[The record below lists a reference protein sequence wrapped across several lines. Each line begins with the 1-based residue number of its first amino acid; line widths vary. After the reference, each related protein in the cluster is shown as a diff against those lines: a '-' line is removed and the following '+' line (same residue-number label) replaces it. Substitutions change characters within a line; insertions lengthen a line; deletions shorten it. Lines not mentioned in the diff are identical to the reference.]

1 MSAQLATFT
10 LDGRL
15 YGVDVERV
23 QEVLRSQP
31 RTRVPLAPPAVA
43 GLVNLRGQVL
53 TAVDLRV
60 RLDLPPRADGEE
72 PMVVVIRVGGE
83 PVSLLVDTI
92 GDVVDV
98 LPQDFEP
105 PPDTVL
111 GAARDLVVGVYKLP
125 GRLLLAL
132 DPDRAVAV

>member
-10 LDGRL
+10 LDGHV
-15 YGVDVERV
+15 YGVDVDRV

-31 RTRVPLAPPAVA
+31 RTRVPLAPREVA

-53 TAVDLRV
+53 TAIDLRE
-60 RLDLPPRADGEE
+60 RLGLPQRDAGVE

-83 PVSLLVDTI
+83 PISLLVDTI

-98 LPQDFEP
+98 EPQDFEP
-105 PPDTVL
+105 PPDTLLDGARNLVL
-111 GAARDLVVGVYKLP
+111 GVYKLP